1 MWYINHEEFIFT
13 MILICGAVAPA
24 EQIEEDP
31 MGEIKKRKKT
41 SFEWYVFFVVI
52 VIFLFISWILSA
64 SEPAFDEEKVQEL
77 DTVWYGEGQ
86 SEGADSLPAI
96 FAHDENGTA
105 NVYTTISE
113 EWLKQ
118 GNTICFRASQ
128 EAVRIWID
136 GELMLEQG
144 NRDAGIF
151 GKTPS
156 SGWVILRLP
165 MDSAGKELR
174 IELTSPYESYQGVL
188 NKVYIGTKT
197 ALLFYILHTYALGF
211 AVAVLLII
219 ISVILFLFYM
229 LFWVRKMSGNQFLLL
244 AFFGMLAGIWVLGE
258 SHMLQFFT
266 GKLQAWYNITMIAM
280 HMLPLPLLKMMEKLP
295 DYSYWR
301 ISRNSRY
308 FLMLYLMAVIL
319 LQVTGVR
326 DFMQMLNV
334 SLVILLLIC
343 LSNLFFIC
351 WEFFCNNN
359 REILPMVVAISVLS
373 LFACMELVYSLINIR
388 RFLGVYLQ
396 IGVLA
401 FYVVVCIFSIRDTF
415 DLYVEGLKSE
425 YYKKLS
431 YTDQMTGC
439 MNRRAFTEKE
449 TSWVPGGSDIL
460 LMVDLNN
467 LKQINDQ
474 LGHHMGDIYI
484 RKCADAIL
492 EIFGGRGICY
502 RMGGDEFLFWGNAIS
517 EIEMEELKKRCRDRV
532 RETCAAISPLCG
544 VAMGHAAA
552 SSKDTSV
559 EDILKRA
566 DEKMYENKRNIK

>member
-1 MWYINHEEFIFT
+1 M
-13 MILICGAVAPA
+13 ASAK
-24 EQIEEDP
+24 QIEEDP
-31 MGEIKKRKKT
+31 MEEVKKRKKI
-41 SFEWYVFFVVI
+41 SYEWYVFFLVI
-52 VIFLFISWILSA
+52 GIFLFISWRYSA
-64 SEPAFDEEKVQEL
+64 SEPAFDEENVQEL
-77 DTVWYGEGQ
+77 YTVWHSGGQ
-86 SEGADSLPAI
+86 SEDADGLPAT

-113 EWLKQ
+113 EWLRQ

-144 NRDAGIF
+144 NRSSGIF

-156 SGWVILRLP
+156 SGWVMLRLP

-174 IELTSPYESYQGVL
+174 IELTSPYENYQGLL

-197 ALLFYILHTYALGF
+197 ALLFYILHTYGLGF
-211 AVAVLLII
+211 AVAVLLIM
-219 ISVILFLFYM
+219 ISMILFLFYM

-244 AFFGMLAGIWVLGE
+244 AAFGMLAGIWVLGE

-266 GKLQAWYNITMIAM
+266 GKLQGWYNITLIAM
-280 HMLPLPLLKMMEKLP
+280 HMLPLPLLKMIEKLP
-295 DYSYWR
+295 GYSYWR

-343 LSNLFFIC
+343 VSNLFFIY
-351 WEFFCNNN
+351 WEFFHNKNK
-359 REILPMVVAISVLS
+359 EILSMVVAISVLS
-373 LFACMELVYSLINIR
+373 VFACMELVHTLINIR

-401 FYVVVCIFSIRDTF
+401 FYVVVCIFSIRNTF
-415 DLYVEGLKSE
+415 ELYVEGLKSE

-431 YTDQMTGC
+431 YTDQMTRC
-439 MNRRAFTEKE
+439 MNRRAFTERE
-449 TSWVPGGSDIL
+449 NRWVSGGNDVL
-460 LMVDLNN
+460 LMVDLND

-474 LGHHMGDIYI
+474 LGHYMGDIYI
-484 RKCADAIL
+484 RKCAEAIL
-492 EIFGGRGICY
+492 EIFGSRGSCY
-502 RMGGDEFLFWGNAIS
+502 RMGGDEFLFWGDAIP
-517 EIEMEELKKRCRDRV
+517 EKEMEELEERCRARV
-532 RETCAAISPLCG
+532 QETCGAISPLCG

-552 SSKDTSV
+552 SREDASV

-566 DEKMYENKRNIK
+566 DEKMYEDKRNIKL